1 MHEKSVFKCIPED
14 FLSNRAAG
22 ARKFWIFW
30 STQNQDSDNCD
41 CFAPQAP
48 KNEVKTSLRWQ
59 YYDNRAI
66 TRSQTMS
73 LAPPYLV
80 ASGGPKGGG
89 QTQGTPLIVCA
100 FLSFALVLS
109 KNI

>member
-1 MHEKSVFKCIPED
+1 MYTRGF

-22 ARKFWIFW
+22 ARKFWIFGV
-30 STQNQDSDNCD
+30 TQNQDSDNCD

-89 QTQGTPLIVCA
+89 QTQGTPLMSVINEGIE
-100 FLSFALVLS
+100 
-109 KNI
+109 NIIMHFFGPL